1 MKAIARSTTSPI
13 CKTLA
18 TSIPYGVAYH
28 NSSLTT
34 DERKYIEDAFR
45 LGILCVLCCT
55 TTLAAGVNLPAQR
68 VIIREPTIANEF
80 ITLSRYKQMVGRAG
94 RAGLNE
100 NGESYLIC
108 SMKDNYR
115 VSKLLC
121 SDMDEVNSSLH
132 LKDEKG
138 IRSLVLNAIG
148 LNLAV
153 NLKDLMNFLN
163 CTLLGV
169 QAEKLGVNLEQLLMS
184 TVEKLLKEKA
194 IQVNQQSIDSD
205 NQNKSVGY
213 TVTLGTENDSNT
225 KKIVIKKLTPLQ
237 INDLGRAAVRAG
249 LDFNKA
255 KELYLQLNK
264 AKENLILIDNLH
276 LLYIITSV
284 EHAESILLNPE
295 KYFPIYAKLTIKQL
309 HTANLLGVTE
319 VVAQQMV
326 RGKEFSESMTI
337 VLKRFYMTLML
348 NDLWNG
354 LPVVEVSNKYGVDR
368 GIVQTLMVN
377 AATNS
382 AIILRFCEELSEF
395 WAFKELLTVL
405 TKRLS
410 HCCSAE
416 LLPLM
421 ELPSVKLV
429 SLFFLFFLLE
439 LLIWK
444 FFIKKSQIFG
454 VICIKPV

>member
-1 MKAIARSTTSPI
+1 MKAISQSTTAPI

-18 TSIPYGVAYH
+18 ISIPYGVAYH

-34 DERKYIEDAFR
+34 DERKFIEDAFR

-94 RAGLNE
+94 RAGLNDA
-100 NGESYLIC
+100 GESYLIC
-108 SMKDNYR
+108 AMKDNCR

-121 SDMDEVNSSLH
+121 SEMDEVNSSLH

-138 IRSLVLNAIG
+138 IRCLVLNAIG

-153 NLKDLMNFLN
+153 TLKDLMNFLN
-163 CTLLGV
+163 CTLLAI
-169 QAEKLGVNLEQLLMS
+169 QAEKLDVNLEQLLMS

-194 IQVNQQSIDSD
+194 IQINQSVDFD
-205 NQNKSVGY
+205 NQNVSMGY
-213 TVTLGTENDSNT
+213 TVTLGSENDQNNKT
-225 KKIVIKKLTPLQ
+225 IVIKKSTPLQ
-237 INDLGRAAVRAG
+237 INDLGRAAVRAC
-249 LDFNKA
+249 LDLNKA
-255 KELYLQLNK
+255 KELYQQLEK

-276 LLYIITSV
+276 LLYIITTV
-284 EHAESILLNPE
+284 EQAESIILNPAR
-295 KYFPIYAKLTIKQL
+295 YFPVYVRLTPKQL
-309 HTANLLGVTE
+309 HTAHLIGLTE
-319 VVAQQMV
+319 AVAQQMV
-326 RGKEFSESMTI
+326 RGKEFSEDLKI
-337 VLKRFYMTLML
+337 VLKRFYITLML

-354 LPVVEVSNKYGVDR
+354 IQVIEVSNKYGIDR

-382 AIILRFCEELSEF
+382 ASILRFCEEISEL
-395 WAFKELLTVL
+395 WAFKELLSVL

-429 SLFFLFFLLE
+429 SFFFF
-439 LLIWK
+439 
-444 FFIKKSQIFG
+444 FF
-454 VICIKPV
+454 CN